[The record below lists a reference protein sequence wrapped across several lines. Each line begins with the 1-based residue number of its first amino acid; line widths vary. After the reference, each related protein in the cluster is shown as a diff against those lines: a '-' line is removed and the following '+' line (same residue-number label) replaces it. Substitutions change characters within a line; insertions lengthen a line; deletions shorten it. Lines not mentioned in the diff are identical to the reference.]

1 MSSSNLQALTVL
13 LERAE
18 AERDEALRFLQD
30 AERRA
35 QAARM
40 QHDQLSQYRSDYQ
53 SRWKQEFAQRTTIQI
68 LGCYQNFGGRL
79 DQAIGQ
85 QAGVADFA
93 DQRLDAARR
102 VLQER
107 ELRVASV
114 RKLIERRRAEAL
126 RTEMRQEQRAT
137 DEQAARAAARGGNP
151 LNRLVA

>member
-30 AERRA
+30 AQRRA
-35 QAARM
+35 EAARL

>member
-30 AERRA
+30 AQSRA
-35 QAARM
+35 SAARG
-40 QHDQLSQYRSDYQ
+40 QHDQLSQYRTDYQ
-53 SRWKQEFAQRTTIQI
+53 TRWSQEFAQRTTVHI
-68 LGCYQNFGGRL
+68 LGCYQNFGQRL

-85 QAGVADFA
+85 QAGIADYA
-93 DQRLDAARR
+93 DQRLTAARDA
-102 VLQER
+102 LMER

-114 RKLIERRRAEAL
+114 RKLIERRRAESL
-126 RTEMRQEQRAT
+126 RSQMRQDQRTT

-151 LNRLVA
+151 MSRLVA

>member
-1 MSSSNLQALTVL
+1 MSSSNLQALNVL

-35 QAARM
+35 QAARL

>member
-30 AERRA
+30 AQRRA
-35 QAARM
+35 EAARL
-40 QHDQLSQYRSDYQ
+40 QHDQLSQYRNDYQ

-93 DQRLDAARR
+93 DQRLDAARQ